1 MITNSDLDEQLF
13 LFPIE
18 DVSSH
23 EVKVL
28 EPAEIPKKN
37 AGNRPVD
44 KSTFGKLTSLE
55 AKTHAQELI
64 DNLVLFRSSMSRLGR
79 VFGNYAMRPDFWFAT
94 MCFENWLALNSRIL
108 NGSWLCPSETRDGLR
123 NLFTQKG
130 LDCRTLDTL
139 AQNHDSHGQIE
150 ESVHRLFQ
158 RAEVERQRFETAY
171 NILRKLDDSNTI
183 ESKVPGSGGLCLSV
197 YRLPHPDSSKNHSC
211 LEYHSCSEP
220 VHLLGSLDRIGGLL
234 QCVVEAAE
242 NDPDLM
248 SSLKARFETSSSR
261 SYRLERDLAQLK
273 ALRHIINIHR
283 LSDNSQD
290 SLISTKIEELK
301 QNQANEKCLR
311 QKMISCLLEKSNS
324 SFDGIKDLFEA
335 DGSH

>member
-23 EVKVL
+23 ETKVL
-28 EPAEIPKKN
+28 EPAKISEKN
-37 AGNRPVD
+37 AGNSPVD
-44 KSTFGKLTSLE
+44 KSTFGKLTLLE

-64 DNLVLFRSSMSRLGR
+64 ENLVLFRSSMSRLGH

-94 MCFENWLALNSRIL
+94 MCFEKWLALNSRIL
-108 NGSWLCPSETRDGLR
+108 KGSWLCPSETRDGLR

-139 AQNHDSHGQIE
+139 AQNHNSHGQVE

-183 ESKVPGSGGLCLSV
+183 ETKVPGSGGLCQSV
-197 YRLPHPDSSKNHSC
+197 HRLPQSDSSKNHSC
-211 LEYHSCSEP
+211 LEYDSCSEP
-220 VHLLGSLDRIGGLL
+220 VHLLGSLDRIGALL

-261 SYRLERDLAQLK
+261 SYRLERDLAQLT

-290 SLISTKIEELK
+290 SLISTKIEELE
-301 QNQANEKCLR
+301 QSQANEKCLR
-311 QKMISCLLEKSNS
+311 QKIISRLLEKFNS
-324 SFDGIKDLFEA
+324 RFDGLKDLFEA
-335 DGSH
+335 DGNR